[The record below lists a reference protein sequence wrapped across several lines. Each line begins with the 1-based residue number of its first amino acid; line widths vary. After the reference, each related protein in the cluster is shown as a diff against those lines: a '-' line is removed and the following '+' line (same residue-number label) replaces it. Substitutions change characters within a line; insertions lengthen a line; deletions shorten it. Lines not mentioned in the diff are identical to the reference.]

1 MRSHYLPL
9 LLPLLS
15 TLTTALY
22 PTKQIY
28 QFPVGTWL
36 ENLVIRPCG
45 SILITSLTSPSLYQ
59 INPFTTPAQEILIH
73 NFTDATWTVGITQT
87 TPDTFYVIVANG
99 SLQTLSVAPGSN
111 RLYRI
116 SFPPPSP
123 HNPNPNVEV
132 SLAATL
138 SGARLLNG
146 ATTLTPNEILTA
158 DSVLGIIW
166 LTDIT
171 TGSSHP
177 AFSDPLMLP
186 TAAPPGIGINGIK
199 ILPGIPSYLYF
210 TNSALA
216 LLAKIPLHPNNT
228 AAGPAE
234 IVTHA
239 PAGTSYDD
247 FTFDIFG
254 NIAFL
259 ATSQGNSIA
268 EVKTRNGKQEIV
280 AGNVNST
287 KIAEPT
293 SAQLGGD
300 GVLYV
305 TTAGGL
311 AVPVVV
317 GGEEVRVGGQLVAVE
332 VGLGV

>member
-1 MRSHYLPL
+1 MRFHCLPL

-15 TLTTALY
+15 TFTTALY

-36 ENLVIRPCG
+36 ENLAIRPCG
-45 SILITSLTSPSLYQ
+45 SILVTSLTSPSLYQ
-59 INPFTTPAQEILIH
+59 INPFTNPAQETLIH
-73 NFTDATWTVGITQT
+73 NFTDASWTVGITQT
-87 TPDTFYVIVANG
+87 TPDTFYVVVANG
-99 SLQTLSVAPGSN
+99 SLQTLSAAPGSN
-111 RLYRI
+111 RLYRV
-116 SFPPPSP
+116 SFPPPSL
-123 HNPNPNVEV
+123 HNPNPSVEV

-138 SGARLLNG
+138 SDAGLLNG
-146 ATTLTPNEILTA
+146 ATTLTDKCILTA
-158 DSVLGIIW
+158 DSHRGLIW

-171 TGSSHP
+171 TGDSYP

-199 ILPGIPSYLYF
+199 LLPNPPSLYF

-216 LLAKIPLHPNNT
+216 LLAKIPLHANGS

-234 IVTHA
+234 VVAHA
-239 PAGTSYDD
+239 PPRASYDD
-247 FTFDIFG
+247 FVFDRFG
-254 NIAFL
+254 TAFL
-259 ATSQGNSIA
+259 ATSAGNSIA
-268 EVKTRNGKQEIV
+268 EVTRTGAQNII

-287 KIAEPT
+287 AIAEPT
-293 SAQLGGD
+293 SAQLGQN

-317 GGEEVRVGGQLVAVE
+317 GGEEVRVGGQLVAVDLNGWE
-332 VGLGV
+332 